1 MKERKESE
9 VAQSCPTLCNPM
21 DCIPPGSSIHGIFQA
36 RMLEWVTISYS
47 RSLSSYSRTD
57 IDQNSRL
64 NLMNSLVLSRFCHVW
79 LFATPWT
86 AAHQAPLSMG
96 FFRQGSWSVLLPLPS
111 PGDLPDPGIEPTSFA
126 SPVLAGRVFI
136 TAATW
141 EAPIY
146 HSPYPQIPLSEG
158 FGLVNAYFFFRFQ
171 PKHNHLLT
179 FQTKRRGY
187 VFP

>member
-1 MKERKESE
+1 
-9 VAQSCPTLCNPM
+9 
-21 DCIPPGSSIHGIFQA
+21 
-36 RMLEWVTISYS
+36 MLSHI
-47 RSLSSYSRTD
+47 
-57 IDQNSRL
+57 Q
-64 NLMNSLVLSRFCHVW
+64 
-79 LFATPWT
+79 LFVTPWT
-86 AAHQAPLSMG
+86 VACQAPLPMG
-96 FFRQGSWSVLLPLPS
+96 FSRQEYWSGLPRPP